1 MSLFLRDEYEELSL
15 REKDAVRALK
25 SALVG
30 VLIAPL
36 QLYTLFLILMV
47 ILAEEPLRPRYFRY
61 TVAVSIVLALHIP
74 FVAIMIFFLVA
85 NYR

>member
-47 ILAEEPLRPRYFRY
+47 ILAEEPLRPTTSGTRWQYRL
-61 TVAVSIVLALHIP
+61 SSHC
-74 FVAIMIFFLVA
+74 IFHLS
-85 NYR
+85 R